1 MLELTV
7 RQILACTNGRLF
19 NENIIDER
27 ITSIVTDSRKVTKG
41 SLFICIEGE
50 KFDGHDFYQDAFN
63 SGAVACLVHK
73 SITDGNTNIIQVDD
87 TLKAYGDIAS
97 FYRTFYEEKLGK
109 SLIVV
114 GVTGSVG
121 KTSTKDYIFEALSKK
136 YRTLKSRL
144 NENNEIGLPRTIL
157 NLENEEAIVVEM
169 GMRGLNQIEYLSR
182 IARPTHAVITNI
194 GSNHLEFLGS
204 KENILKAKSEI
215 IIGMTDG
222 GVLVVNGDDEYLKR
236 GEFGDVTVLKVGFEE
251 GSNLRVTNYDASKNT
266 YVFTDGSG
274 NDYKVS
280 LRLKGRHNVY
290 NSLVAICIAKSIG
303 VPVKDAI
310 AACEEYAGDSIRQN
324 IFTLKNRN
332 VTVIDD
338 AYNASYESMKASL
351 EVLSSYENRKVA
363 VLGDML
369 ELGEYSDEYHYKVG
383 KLCVEKGVDI
393 VIACG
398 RHARYIVEAVM
409 ESMLD
414 NMESKKVCYAYY
426 TQDAK
431 EAAQKLM
438 LMLEEGDC
446 VLVKGSNAMKMGH
459 VVEYLRESDVGI

>member
-7 RQILACTNGRLF
+7 KQILASTNGKLL
-19 NENIIDER
+19 NEKIIDKK
-27 ITSIVTDSRKVTKG
+27 ITSIVTDSRRVTKG
-41 SLFICIEGE
+41 SLFVCIEGE
-50 KFDGHDFYQDAFN
+50 KFDGHDFCQDAFN

-73 SITDGNTNIIQVDD
+73 SIDGGNTNIIQVEN
-87 TLKAYGDIAS
+87 TLTAYGDIAS
-97 FYRTFYEEKLGK
+97 FYRNFYEEKLGK
-109 SLIVV
+109 PLIVV

-121 KTSTKDYIFEALSKK
+121 KTSTKDYIFEVLSKK
-136 YRTLKSRL
+136 FRTLKSKL
-144 NENNEIGLPRTIL
+144 NENNEIGLPKTIL
-157 NLENEEAIVVEM
+157 NLVEEEAIVVEM

-194 GSNHLEFLGS
+194 GSNHLEFLGT
-204 KENILKAKSEI
+204 KDNILKAKSEI
-215 IIGMTDG
+215 TIGMAGD
-222 GVLVVNGDDEYLKR
+222 GVLVVNGDDEYLKQ
-236 GEFGDVTVLKVGFEE
+236 GDFGDVAVFKVGFDEDNYMRVIDYDT
-251 GSNLRVTNYDASKNT
+251 SNSI
-266 YVFTDGSG
+266 YVFTDESG
-274 NDYKVS
+274 KEYTVS
-280 LRLKGRHNVY
+280 LKLKGKHNVY
-290 NSLVAICIAKSIG
+290 NSLVAICIAKCLG
-303 VPVKDAI
+303 VPVEEAVS
-310 AACEEYAGDSIRQN
+310 ACESYTGDSIRQN

-332 VTVIDD
+332 VTIIDD

-351 EVLSSYENRKVA
+351 EVLESFENRKVA

-398 RHARYIVEAVM
+398 KYSRNIVEAVM

-414 NMESKKVCYAYY
+414 NMENKKVCYAYY

-438 LMLEEGDC
+438 LMLQEGDC